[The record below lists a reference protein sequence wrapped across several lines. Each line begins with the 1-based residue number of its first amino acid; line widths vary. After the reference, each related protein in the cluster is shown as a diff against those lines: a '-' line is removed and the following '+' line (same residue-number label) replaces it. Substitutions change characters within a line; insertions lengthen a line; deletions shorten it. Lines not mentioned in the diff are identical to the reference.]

1 MRSQLGQLEKRCR
14 YLRCLSDRLRFSKAK
29 VGGKESCL
37 AVDRMY
43 RKSSAKLQGMSSY
56 QDDDHYY
63 VPGLKEVVS
72 SICGRN
78 QE

>member
-1 MRSQLGQLEKRCR
+1 
-14 YLRCLSDRLRFSKAK
+14 
-29 VGGKESCL
+29 
-37 AVDRMY
+37 MY

-78 QE
+78 QEWSVIKAVIWIL